1 MIKPRALK
9 KGDTIGVIAPSSPV
23 EREKADKAAG
33 ALEELGFKAVLGE
46 SCYGSYSYLS
56 GSDELRAGDINSMF
70 KDKNIDGI
78 FCMRGGY
85 GSLRILDMLDY
96 DMIKYNPKVF
106 AGYSDITAIHGALGR
121 KCSLVTFHGPMVASS
136 MIDGFEEHS
145 RDMFMKA
152 ITSNNPL
159 GLIANPCGEESIK
172 CLVPGKAEGRLIGG
186 NLTLIS
192 LTLGTPY
199 EIDTKDKLLFLE
211 DVGEATYRID
221 GTLSH
226 LKLAGK
232 LDECRGIILGSFKNC
247 SPKNERDL
255 SFMEVIRDIVEPL
268 NKPVVYNLM
277 AGHCTPNATIP
288 LGVCAR
294 LDADCGSIE
303 ITEGA
308 VS

>member
-1 MIKPRALK
+1 MRKPRALK
-9 KGDTIGVIAPSSPV
+9 KGDTIGVVAPASPV
-23 EREKADKAAG
+23 DKEKADMAAG

-46 SCYGSYSYLS
+46 SCYGKYGYLS

-78 FCMRGGY
+78 FCLRGGY
-85 GSLRILDMLDY
+85 GALRILDMLDY
-96 DMIKYNPKVF
+96 EMIRKNPKVF

-121 KCSLVTFHGPMVASS
+121 KCGLVTFHGPMVASS
-136 MIDGFEEHS
+136 MIDGFDEYS
-145 RDMFMKA
+145 RDVFMRA
-152 ITSNNPL
+152 ITSKQPL
-159 GLIANPCGEESIK
+159 GAICNPCGEAVK
-172 CLVPGKAEGRLIGG
+172 CLVPGEAGGKLTGG

-199 EIDTKDKLLFLE
+199 EIDTKDKLLFIE

-221 GTLSH
+221 GMLSH

-232 LDECRGIILGSFKNC
+232 LDECRGIILGNFKNC

-255 SFMEVIRDIVEPL
+255 SLMEVIRDIIEPL
-268 NKPVVYNLM
+268 GKPVVYNLLS
-277 AGHCTPNATIP
+277 GHCVPNITLP
-288 LGVCAR
+288 LGVHAR
-294 LDADCGSIE
+294 MDAECGLID

>member
-1 MIKPRALK
+1 MIKPKALK
-9 KGDTIGVIAPSSPV
+9 KGDTIGVVAPSSPV
-23 EREKADKAAG
+23 DKVRVDKAAE
-33 ALEELGFKAVLGE
+33 ALEALGFKAVLGE
-46 SCYGSYSYLS
+46 SCYGKYSYLS
-56 GSDELRAGDINSMF
+56 GSDELRAGDINLMF
-70 KDKNIDGI
+70 KDKSIDGI

-96 DMIKYNPKVF
+96 VVIRENPKVF
-106 AGYSDITAIHGALGR
+106 VGYSDITAIHGALGR
-121 KCSLVTFHGPMVASS
+121 KCNLITFHGPMVSSS
-136 MIDGFEEHS
+136 MIDGFEENS
-145 RDMFMKA
+145 RDMFLRA
-152 ITSNNPL
+152 VTDRQPL
-159 GLIANPCGEESIK
+159 GAICKPFRENIK
-172 CLVPGKAEGRLIGG
+172 CLVPGKAEGNIAGG

-199 EIDTKDKLLFLE
+199 EIDTKGKILFLE

-221 GTLSH
+221 GMLSH

-232 LDECRGIILGSFKNC
+232 LDECRGIILGNFKNC
-247 SPKNERDL
+247 DPKNEGDL
-255 SFMEVIRDIVEPL
+255 SLMEVIEDIIKPV

-288 LGVCAR
+288 LGVHAR
-294 LDADCGSIE
+294 LDAGSGIIE

>member
-23 EREKADKAAG
+23 DKKKADKAAE

-46 SCYGSYSYLS
+46 SCYGKYSYLS
-56 GSDELRAGDINSMF
+56 GSDELRAGDINMMF
-70 KDKNIDGI
+70 MDRNIDGI

-96 DMIKYNPKVF
+96 SIIRKNPKVF

-136 MIDGFEEHS
+136 MIDGFEES
-145 RDMFMKA
+145 SKDMFMRA
-152 ITSNNPL
+152 TTSRQPL
-159 GLIANPCGEESIK
+159 GIIGRPFMKNIK
-172 CLVPGKAEGRLIGG
+172 CLVPGKAEGSITGG

-199 EIDTKDKLLFLE
+199 EIDTKGKILFLE

-221 GTLSH
+221 GALSH

-247 SPKNERDL
+247 EPKNEGDL
-255 SFMEVIRDIVEPL
+255 SLMEVIEDIIKPL
-268 NKPVVYNLM
+268 NKPLVYNLM
-277 AGHCTPNATIP
+277 AGHCSPNATIP
-288 LGVCAR
+288 LGVHAR
-294 LDADCGSIE
+294 LDADCGTIE

-308 VS
+308 VI

>member
-1 MIKPRALK
+1 MIKPKALK
-9 KGDTIGVIAPSSPV
+9 KGDTIGVVAPSSPV
-23 EREKADKAAG
+23 DKDKADRAAE
-33 ALEELGFKAVLGE
+33 ALEKLGFKAVLGE
-46 SCYGSYSYLS
+46 SCYGNYSYLS

-96 DMIKYNPKVF
+96 GMIKKNPKVF
-106 AGYSDITAIHGALGR
+106 AGYSDITAIHNALWK
-121 KCSLVTFHGPMVASS
+121 KCGLVTFHGPMVASS
-136 MIDGFEEHS
+136 MIDGFEEYS
-145 RDMFMKA
+145 REMFMKA
-152 ITSNNPL
+152 ITSSNPL
-159 GLIANPCGEESIK
+159 GPIANPGNGEGIK
-172 CLVPGKAEGRLIGG
+172 CLVPGKAEGRIVGG

-232 LDECRGIILGSFKNC
+232 LNECSGIILGSFKNC
-247 SPKNERDL
+247 NPQNERDL
-255 SFMEVIRDIVEPL
+255 SLMEVISDIIGPL
-268 NKPVVYNLM
+268 NKPVVYNLL
-277 AGHCTPNATIP
+277 AGHSSINVTLP
-288 LGVCAR
+288 LGVYGR
-294 LDADCGSIE
+294 IDAENRIIE
-303 ITEGA
+303 VMEGA